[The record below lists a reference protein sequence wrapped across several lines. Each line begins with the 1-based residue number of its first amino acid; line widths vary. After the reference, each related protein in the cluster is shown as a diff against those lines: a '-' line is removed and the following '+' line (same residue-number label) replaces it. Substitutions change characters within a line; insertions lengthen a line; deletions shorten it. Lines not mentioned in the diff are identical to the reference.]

1 MIKKNLFL
9 NINPFIVDKPWLY
22 VFITLTISALFVVF
36 ISRKHIPQNPPIKR
50 VLQLT
55 LKSLM
60 FRIYR
65 EQYQFYF
72 IVRI

>member
-1 MIKKNLFL
+1 MKIIYYSD
-9 NINPFIVDKPWLY
+9 NISFICSL
-22 VFITLTISALFVVF
+22 